1 MAAVNELAAVAARVA
16 GEGAVRVG
24 ATAVCGVVPGIVVAP
39 KSVAALS
46 ETLRWA
52 HGRRLAVVPTGA
64 GTKLEWGGV
73 APRIDLLLSLG
84 RLDAVVAHRHGDL
97 TATVQAGA
105 SLGRV
110 NELLRRH
117 GQWLPLDPAHGER
130 ATIGGIVATN
140 DAGPRRH
147 RHGAPRELILGVTFV
162 RADGAI
168 ASAGGIVVKNVAGY
182 DLSRL
187 LTGSFGALG
196 VVVDAT
202 FKLSPLPPTS
212 RTVVAAGLDPGTI
225 DGATSAVMA
234 SQLAPSALEVQG
246 PPFSLLAR
254 FETVQEASERQA
266 EEVAALWRGCGAA
279 DTGVLTGAAE
289 TERWTAHHDAVWGR
303 EDDICRIGLLPD
315 QLPGLLEEFV
325 GLLQRH
331 EIEGQLAGRVETG
344 ALHAR
349 IGTDAAASRAIIDR
363 LRARVEPRG
372 GHVALLRGSPA
383 LRAQIEPWG
392 AMGDATGVMDAVKRQ
407 FDPQGILS
415 AGRWPEAE
423 ARA

>member
-1 MAAVNELAAVAARVA
+1 MAAPDELAAVAARVA
-16 GEGAVRVG
+16 GDDAVHVGSTAIGAV
-24 ATAVCGVVPGIVVAP
+24 VPTIVVAP
-39 KSVAALS
+39 KSVAAVS

-73 APRIDLLLSLG
+73 PPRIDLLLSLG

-117 GQWLPLDPAHGER
+117 GQWLPLDPAHAER

-147 RHGAPRELILGVTFV
+147 RHGAPRDLILGVSFV
-162 RADGAI
+162 RADGAV
-168 ASAGGIVVKNVAGY
+168 ATAGGIVVKNVAGY

-187 LTGSFGALG
+187 LAGSFGALG
-196 VVVDAT
+196 VVVEAT
-202 FKLSPLPPTS
+202 FKLVPAPPDS
-212 RTVVAAGLDPGTI
+212 RTIVSTRVDPETI
-225 DGATSAVMA
+225 ARAIDAVTA

-246 PPFSLLAR
+246 PPFALLAR
-254 FETVQEASERQA
+254 FETVQEASERQGDD
-266 EEVAALWRGCGAA
+266 VVALWSRCGLA
-279 DTGVLTGAAE
+279 DTRVLTGAAE
-289 TERWTAHHDAVWGR
+289 TGCWTAHHDEVWERDG
-303 EDDICRIGLLPD
+303 DVCRIGLLPTEWA
-315 QLPGLLEEFV
+315 GFLEEFA

-331 EIEGQLAGRVETG
+331 GIEGQLAGRVETG

-349 IGTDAAASRAIIDR
+349 IGTDAAVSRAIIDR

-392 AMGDATGVMDAVKRQ
+392 TMGDATRVMDAVKRQ
-407 FDPQGILS
+407 FDPEGILS
-415 AGRWPEAE
+415 PGRWP
-423 ARA
+423 RADERA